1 MLVITQPSS
10 GTEYA
15 NALFSMSITTQPFV
29 SSVSWINATNDGSF
43 WSSLA
48 QTLLPSYVNTC
59 RWFAGKARP
68 KTGFSVQTV
77 HTLPLTGGD
86 VAYMLILEATY
97 ASGPPER
104 YLLPLSFVTD
114 RASQTLPFRLADVP
128 EKGRI
133 GDVTLSG
140 RVGTLIDAIYDE
152 RFRQALF
159 AGIQQSQT
167 VTQTS
172 GQLVFH
178 RGKGL
183 DQDDDTLT
191 SQVLPVDSSNSAL
204 VFGDKYFLKLYR
216 KLFSETNPEVDM
228 VAFLT
233 DESRFANIPAFG
245 GSIVWQQDHTNV
257 TIGMMQR
264 MVANEMDSWAQTGD
278 YLNDFLYAV
287 PQRIFSVREDVFEQ
301 VELLAK
307 RTGEMHCALYKPTQA
322 GELPN
327 PDFAPEPFTA
337 EYREFVTRRF
347 TDLLERRYA
356 LLIDNYTTLDPQ
368 AQRLA
373 WVFMEAKEMIETFI
387 ADFRTRPL
395 DSLRVRIHGDYHL
408 GQVLAVVND
417 DGQNDFIVIDFEGEP
432 ESSIS
437 ERKIKHSPLKDVAG
451 MIRSYHYAVSAK
463 LFNSAETE
471 GLDPDH
477 LQRVSDRWF
486 NLIRD
491 TFLNAY
497 FEVFGAP
504 HPLFKNNNE
513 TNFLLLIY
521 LLEKAVYEL
530 GYEISYRP
538 SWVKIPLKG
547 IIDVVREIEK
557 IRLSNG
563 NDLTDV
569 PMLQTGLLRAK

>member
-1 MLVITQPSS
+1 M
-10 GTEYA
+10 YA
-15 NALFSMSITTQPFV
+15 NDPFSMTTAPSFS
-29 SSVSWINATNDGSF
+29 SSVTWPDALNKADV

-48 QTLLPSYVNTC
+48 QTLLPPYVNTC

-68 KTGFSVQTV
+68 QTGFAVQTV
-77 HTLPLTGGD
+77 HALPLADGD
-86 VAYMLILEATY
+86 VAYLLILEARY
-97 ASGPPER
+97 ASGPPES
-104 YLLPLSFVTD
+104 YLLPLSFITD
-114 RASQTLPFRLADVP
+114 RASLTLSFRLADVP
-128 EKGRI
+128 AKGRI
-133 GDVTLSG
+133 GDVTLGG

-152 RFRQALF
+152 RFRQALL
-159 AGIQQSQT
+159 AGIQQNQPVAQT
-167 VTQTS
+167 N
-172 GQLVFH
+172 GRFLFY
-178 RGKGL
+178 RGKGMEDEGSAL
-183 DQDDDTLT
+183 D
-191 SQVLPVDSSNSAL
+191 SQVLPVDSSNSAMT
-204 VFGDKYFLKLYR
+204 FGGKYFLKLYR
-216 KLFSETNPEVDM
+216 KLFRETNPEVDM
-228 VAFLT
+228 VRFLT
-233 DESRFANIPAFG
+233 DESTFSNIPAFG
-245 GSIVWQQDHTNV
+245 GSIVWQRDGTEASGPSARDRTDV
-257 TIGMMQR
+257 TLGMVQR
-264 MVANEMDSWAQTGD
+264 MVPNDMDSWMQTGD

-307 RTGEMHCALYKPTQA
+307 RTGEMHCALYKPTGSLA
-322 GELPN
+322 
-327 PDFAPEPFTA
+327 FAPEPFTEA
-337 EYREFVTRRF
+337 YRDFLIRRF
-347 TDLLERRYA
+347 EDLLERRYA
-356 LLIDNYTTLDPQ
+356 LLIDNYTKLDPQ

-395 DSLRVRIHGDYHL
+395 GSLRIRIHGDYHL
-408 GQVLAVVND
+408 GQVLATTTD
-417 DGQNDFIVIDFEGEP
+417 DGKSDFIVIDFEGEP

-451 MIRSYHYAVSAK
+451 MIRSYHYAVSSK
-463 LFNSAETE
+463 LFNSVETE
-471 GLDPDH
+471 SLDPDY

-486 NLIRD
+486 NIIRD

-497 FEVFGAP
+497 FQVFGAP

-563 NDLTDV
+563 DDTPGV
-569 PMLQTGLLRAK
+569 PMLQTGLLQGK

>member
-1 MLVITQPSS
+1 M
-10 GTEYA
+10 
-15 NALFSMSITTQPFV
+15 TTTIQPFV
-29 SSVSWINATNDGSF
+29 SSVTWSNAISDAQF
-43 WSSLA
+43 WSSLT

-68 KTGFSVQTV
+68 QTGFTIKTV
-77 HTLPLTGGD
+77 HALPLTGGD
-86 VAYMLILEATY
+86 VAYLLILEAAY
-97 ASGPPER
+97 ASGPAEN

-114 RASQTLPFRLADVP
+114 RASQNLPFRLADVP

-133 GDVTLSG
+133 GDATLGG

-159 AGIQQSQT
+159 VGIQQNQT
-167 VTQTS
+167 IDQTS

-178 RGKGL
+178 RGRGMDEGDGAL
-183 DQDDDTLT
+183 S
-191 SQVLPVDSSNSAL
+191 SQVLPVDSSNSAMI
-204 VFGDKYFLKLYR
+204 FGDNYFLKLYR
-216 KLFSETNPEVDM
+216 KLFRETNPEVDM
-228 VAFLT
+228 VQFLT
-233 DESRFANIPAFG
+233 DESNFANIPAFA
-245 GSIVWQQDHTNV
+245 GSLIWQRNDIPDV
-257 TIGMMQR
+257 TLGMVQR
-264 MVANEMDSWAQTGD
+264 MVANDMDSWVQTGD

-287 PQRIFSVREDVFEQ
+287 PQRIFSVREDVFEK
-301 VELLAK
+301 VEMLAK
-307 RTGEMHCALYKPTQA
+307 RTGEMHCALYKPIRDDVPSDPA
-322 GELPN
+322 
-327 PDFAPEPFTA
+327 FAPESFTDD
-337 EYREFVTRRF
+337 YRDFVIHRF
-347 TDLLERRYA
+347 EDLLERRYA
-356 LLIDNYTTLDPQ
+356 LLIDNYTKLDPQ

-387 ADFRTRPL
+387 ADFRTRSL
-395 DSLRVRIHGDYHL
+395 GSLRTRIHGDYHL
-408 GQVLAVVND
+408 GQVLAITND
-417 DGQNDFIVIDFEGEP
+417 ENKDDFIIIDFEGEP
-432 ESSIS
+432 ESGIS

-547 IIDVVREIEK
+547 IIDVIREIEK
-557 IRLSNG
+557 IRLSDG
-563 NDLTDV
+563 DVLPDV
-569 PMLQTGLLRAK
+569 PMLQTGLLKGK

>member
-1 MLVITQPSS
+1 MTTAPS
-10 GTEYA
+10 
-15 NALFSMSITTQPFV
+15 FV
-29 SSVSWINATNDGSF
+29 SSVAWSGATSDF

-48 QTLLPSYVNTC
+48 QTLLPPYVNSC
-59 RWFAGKARP
+59 RWFAGKARQQ
-68 KTGFSVQTV
+68 TGFAVQTV
-77 HTLPLTGGD
+77 HTLPLTDGD
-86 VAYMLILEATY
+86 VAYLLILEATY
-97 ASGPPER
+97 VSGPSES
-104 YLLPLSFVTD
+104 YLLPLSFISD
-114 RASQTLPFRLADVP
+114 RASLRLPFRLADVP
-128 EKGRI
+128 AKGRI
-133 GDVTLSG
+133 GDVTLGG

-159 AGIQQSQT
+159 AGIQQNQT
-167 VTQTS
+167 VTQTT
-172 GQLVFH
+172 GKLTFH
-178 RGKGL
+178 RGKGMDEDENTL
-183 DQDDDTLT
+183 D
-191 SQVLPVDSSNSAL
+191 SQVLPVDSSNSAMT
-204 VFGDKYFLKLYR
+204 FGDKYFLKLYR
-216 KLFSETNPEVDM
+216 KLFRETNPEVDM
-228 VAFLT
+228 VQFLT
-233 DESRFANIPAFG
+233 DESSFANIPAFG
-245 GSIVWQQDHTNV
+245 GSIVWQRNATPDV
-257 TIGMMQR
+257 TLGMVQR
-264 MVANEMDSWAQTGD
+264 MVSNDMDSWAQTGD

-287 PQRIFSVREDVFEQ
+287 PQRIFSVREDVFEK
-301 VELLAK
+301 VETLAK
-307 RTGEMHCALYKPTQA
+307 RTGEMHCALYKPVREGQPSDPA
-322 GELPN
+322 
-327 PDFAPEPFTA
+327 FAPEPFTD
-337 EYREFVTRRF
+337 EYRDFLIRRF
-347 TDLLERRYA
+347 EDLLERRYA
-356 LLIDNYTTLDPQ
+356 LLIDNYTKLDPQ

-373 WVFMEAKEMIETFI
+373 WVFMEAREMIETFI

-395 DSLRVRIHGDYHL
+395 DSMRVRIHGDYHL
-408 GQVLAVVND
+408 GQVLAITGD
-417 DGQNDFIVIDFEGEP
+417 DGKDDFIIIDFEGEP

-471 GLDPDH
+471 SLDPDH

-563 NDLTDV
+563 NDAPDV
-569 PMLQTGLLRAK
+569 PMLQTGLLKGK

>member
-1 MLVITQPSS
+1 MTTTRTFLSPTRWSDAITD
-10 GTEYA
+10 
-15 NALFSMSITTQPFV
+15 
-29 SSVSWINATNDGSF
+29 TNF

-48 QTLLPSYVNTC
+48 QTLLPPYINTC
-59 RWFAGKARP
+59 RWFAGKARQ
-68 KTGFSVQTV
+68 QTSITPQTI
-77 HTLPLTGGD
+77 HALPLTDGD
-86 VAYMLILEATY
+86 VVYLLILDVTY
-97 ASGPPER
+97 ATGLPET

-114 RASQTLPFRLADVP
+114 QASQTLPFQLGDVP
-128 EKGRI
+128 QKGRI
-133 GDVTLSG
+133 GDVRLAKRS
-140 RVGTLIDAIYDE
+140 GTLIDAIYDE

-159 AGIQQSQT
+159 AGIQQNQVVAQAT
-167 VTQTS
+167 
-172 GQLVFH
+172 GQITFH

-183 DQDDDTLT
+183 DGTEEQLD
-191 SQVLPVDSSNSAL
+191 SQVLPVDSSNSAMI
-204 VFGDKYFLKLYR
+204 FGGKYFLKLYR
-216 KLFSETNPEVDM
+216 KLFRETNPEVDM

-233 DESRFANIPAFG
+233 DEGHFANIPAFG
-245 GSIVWQQDHTNV
+245 GSIVWQHGHTNV
-257 TIGMMQR
+257 TLGMMQR
-264 MVANEMDSWAQTGD
+264 MVPNDKDSWVQTGD

-287 PQRIFSVREDVFEQ
+287 PQRIFSVREEVFEQ

-307 RTGEMHCALYKPTQA
+307 RTGEMHCALYKPVQESVLSDPA
-322 GELPN
+322 
-327 PDFAPEPFTA
+327 FAPEPFTQ
-337 EYREFVTRRF
+337 EYRDFLIGRF
-347 TDLLERRYA
+347 EDLLERRYA
-356 LLIDNYTTLDPQ
+356 LLIDNYLKLDPQ

-373 WVFMEAKEMIETFI
+373 WVFMEAKEMIERFI
-387 ADFRTRPL
+387 DDFRTRPL
-395 DSLRVRIHGDYHL
+395 GSLRIRIHGDYHL
-408 GQVLAVVND
+408 GQVLAVSTGD
-417 DGQNDFIVIDFEGEP
+417 QSDFIMIDFEGEP

-486 NLIRD
+486 YLIRD

-497 FEVFGAP
+497 FDVFGAP

-513 TNFLLLIY
+513 INFLLLIY

-557 IRLSNG
+557 IRLSDG
-563 NDLTDV
+563 DDGTDV
-569 PMLQTGLLRAK
+569 PMLQTGLLQGK

>member
-1 MLVITQPSS
+1 MLI
-10 GTEYA
+10 
-15 NALFSMSITTQPFV
+15 TQPFV
-29 SSVSWINATNDGSF
+29 SSTSWSSAITDADF

-48 QTLLPSYVNTC
+48 QTLLPPYVNAC
-59 RWFAGKARP
+59 RWFAGKAREQM
-68 KTGFSVQTV
+68 GFAVQTV
-77 HTLPLTGGD
+77 HALPLTDGD
-86 VAYMLILEATY
+86 VAYLLILEATY
-97 ASGPPER
+97 ATGPPES

-114 RASQTLPFRLADVP
+114 RASHTLPFRLADVP
-128 EKGRI
+128 VKGRI
-133 GDVTLSG
+133 GDATLGG

-159 AGIQQSQT
+159 AGIQQNQT
-167 VTQTS
+167 VAQAS
-172 GQLVFH
+172 GQLQFH
-178 RGKGL
+178 RGNGL
-183 DQDDDTLT
+183 ADNDGELD
-191 SQVLPVDSSNSAL
+191 SRVLPVDSSNSAMT
-204 VFGDKYFLKLYR
+204 FGGKYFLKLYR
-216 KLFSETNPEVDM
+216 KLFRETNPEVDM
-228 VAFLT
+228 VQFLT
-233 DESRFANIPAFG
+233 DESHFAHIPAFG
-245 GSIVWQQDHTNV
+245 GSIVWQRDAIPDV
-257 TIGMMQR
+257 TLGMMQR
-264 MVANEMDSWAQTGD
+264 LVSSDTDSWVQTGD

-287 PQRIFSVREDVFEQ
+287 PQRIFSVREEVFEQ

-307 RTGEMHCALYKPTQA
+307 RTGELHCALYKPN
-322 GELPN
+322 GN
-327 PDFAPEPFTA
+327 PAFAPEPFTD
-337 EYREFVTRRF
+337 EYRDFLIRRF
-347 TDLLERRYA
+347 EDLLERRYA
-356 LLIDNYTTLDPQ
+356 LLIDNYTKLDPQ

-373 WVFMEAKEMIETFI
+373 WVFMEAKEMIGTFI

-395 DSLRVRIHGDYHL
+395 GSLRTRIHGDYHL
-408 GQVLAVVND
+408 GQVLTVMGD
-417 DGQNDFIVIDFEGEP
+417 DGEDDFIVIDFEGEP

-437 ERKIKHSPLKDVAG
+437 ERKVKHSPLKDVAG
-451 MIRSYHYAVSAK
+451 MIRSFHYAVSSK

-471 GLDPDH
+471 SLDPDY

-513 TNFLLLIY
+513 TNLLLLVY

-563 NDLTDV
+563 DNAPDV
-569 PMLQTGLLRAK
+569 PLLQTGLLQGK

>member
-1 MLVITQPSS
+1 MPTD
-10 GTEYA
+10 
-15 NALFSMSITTQPFV
+15 QPFV
-29 SSVSWINATNDGSF
+29 SSVTWSDAINNSGF

-48 QTLLPSYVNTC
+48 QTVLPPYVNTC

-68 KTGFSVQTV
+68 QTGFAIQTV
-77 HTLPLTGGD
+77 HVVPLSDGD
-86 VAYMLILEATY
+86 VAYLLILEASY
-97 ASGPPER
+97 ANGLPEQ
-104 YLLPLSFVTD
+104 YLLPLSFVSD
-114 RASQTLPFRLADVP
+114 RASRTLPFRLADVP

-133 GDVTLSG
+133 GDATLGG

-159 AGIQQSQT
+159 GGIQQNQT
-167 VTQTS
+167 IAQAN
-172 GQLVFH
+172 GQLTFH
-178 RGKGL
+178 RGNGL
-183 DQDDDTLT
+183 DNDDRLH
-191 SQVLPVDSSNSAL
+191 SQVLPVDSSNSAMT
-204 VFGDKYFLKLYR
+204 FGDKYFLKLYR

-233 DESRFANIPAFG
+233 DESSFDNIPAFG
-245 GSIVWQQDHTNV
+245 GSIVWKQGSTDV
-257 TIGMMQR
+257 TLGMMQR
-264 MVANEMDSWAQTGD
+264 MVSNDRDSWAQTGD

-287 PQRIFSVREDVFEQ
+287 PQRIFSIREDVFEK
-301 VELLAK
+301 VELLAR
-307 RTGEMHCALYKPTQA
+307 RTGEMHCALYKPIRD
-322 GELPN
+322 GIPSN
-327 PDFAPEPFTA
+327 PDFAPESFTP
-337 EYREFVTRRF
+337 EYRDFLIQRF
-347 TDLLERRYA
+347 EDLLERRYT
-356 LLIDNYTTLDPQ
+356 LLIDNYTKLDPQ

-373 WVFMEAKEMIETFI
+373 WVFMEAREMIETFI
-387 ADFRTRPL
+387 ADFRTRSI
-395 DSLRVRIHGDYHL
+395 DSMRIRIHGDYHL
-408 GQVLAVVND
+408 GQVLAVKNENNED
-417 DGQNDFIVIDFEGEP
+417 DFIIIDFEGEP

-471 GLDPDH
+471 ELDPDH

-486 NLIRD
+486 YLIRD

-497 FEVFGAP
+497 FDVFGTP
-504 HPLFKNNNE
+504 HPLFRNNNE

-547 IIDVVREIEK
+547 IIDVIREIEK
-557 IRLSNG
+557 IRLSDSDG
-563 NDLTDV
+563 PSDV
-569 PMLQTGLLRAK
+569 PMLQTGLLQKN